1 MRRWATGRVRRC
13 RSGRP
18 YRRPVDFD
26 EVVSDVVTVI
36 EAVGVIV
43 LVLGALLA
51 FASSGR
57 ALVHRSAAARGSAYD
72 ELRRSLARVILL
84 GLEILILADIIRTIV
99 VDQTVQ
105 SVLVLGVIVIVRI
118 VLSWSLQ
125 VEIDGTWPWARWR
138 TEQTTGAPVE
148 D

>member
-1 MRRWATGRVRRC
+1 ME
-13 RSGRP
+13 
-18 YRRPVDFD
+18 FD

-36 EAVGVIV
+36 EAVGVVV
-43 LVLGALLA
+43 LVLGAVLA

-57 ALVHRSAAARGSAYD
+57 ALVHRSASTRGSAYD

-138 TEQTTGAPVE
+138 AEQAGAPVE

>member
-1 MRRWATGRVRRC
+1 ME
-13 RSGRP
+13 
-18 YRRPVDFD
+18 FD
-26 EVVSDVVTVI
+26 EAVRHVVTVI

-43 LVLGALLA
+43 LVLGAVIA
-51 FASSGR
+51 FLTSGR
-57 ALVHRSAAARGSAYD
+57 ALFHRSSSTRGSAYD

-99 VDQTVQ
+99 VDQTTQ
-105 SVLVLGVIVIVRI
+105 SVAVLGIIVIVRI

-125 VEIDGTWPWARWR
+125 VEIEGTWPWARWR
-138 TEQTTGAPVE
+138 VQGRTADT